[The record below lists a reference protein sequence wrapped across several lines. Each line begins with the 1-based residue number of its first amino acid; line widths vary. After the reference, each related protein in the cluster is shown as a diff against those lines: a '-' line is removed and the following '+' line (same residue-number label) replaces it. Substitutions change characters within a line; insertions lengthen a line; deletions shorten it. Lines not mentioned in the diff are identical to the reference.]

1 MSVIAVI
8 GTGNIG
14 GTIGRAVARS
24 GAGAGLEVVFGSR
37 DPGGSTA
44 AGDTAAKVV
53 THAEAVAA
61 ADVVLLAQPA
71 DQVADFLRAHAAAL
85 DGKLVLDA
93 TNRFPGPVLNS
104 AAEVAELVPGAR
116 YARAFNSQAW
126 ETYETPTWDGGVQGD
141 LFYTTSTA
149 GDRPVVEAIIEAVG
163 LRPQYAGE
171 DRPDLLDAL
180 LFLAVPAYAT
190 HGRHTGLRLLT
201 DTPDGTA

>member
-37 DPGGSTA
+37 DPGGSAA

-71 DQVADFLRAHAAAL
+71 DQVADFLSAHAAAL

-126 ETYETPTWDGGVQGD
+126 ETYETPTWDGVPGD

-149 GDRPVVEAIIEAVG
+149 GDRPVVEAVIEAVG

-201 DTPDGTA
+201 DTPDGAA

>member
-14 GTIGRAVARS
+14 GTIGRAVART
-24 GAGAGLEVVFGSR
+24 GADTGLTVVFGSR
-37 DPGGSTA
+37 DPESSKA
-44 AGDTAAKVV
+44 AGDTAATVA

-71 DQVADFLRAHAAAL
+71 ADVPDFLRTHAAAL
-85 DGKLVLDA
+85 DGKLIVDA

-126 ETYETPTWDGGVQGD
+126 ETFENPSWNGVRGD
-141 LFYTTSTA
+141 LFYTSTVA
-149 GDRPVVEAIIEAVG
+149 DQAAVEQLITAVG
-163 LRPQYAGE
+163 LGPLFVGE
-171 DRPDLLDAL
+171 NRPDLLDAALFL
-180 LFLAVPAYAT
+180 LFPSMSR
-190 HGRHTGLRLLT
+190 GRHTGLRLLS
-201 DTPDGTA
+201 DD